1 MKILQKSKEL
11 NMDSSSTV
19 HRRVK
24 RQYFKPN
31 IDGSGLANERAIMLK
46 SVRTTNSLMLGP
58 TNENVSNSNDESIFS
73 STSTFADQT
82 TISNTN
88 NNVAI
93 TTSSSQTNETSFK
106 KKVEISVTSLSLS
119 LINLF
124 DRVKGT
130 LCNLVKIE
138 CGHNQSSIVN

>member
-24 RQYFKPN
+24 RQYFKPS

-73 STSTFADQT
+73 STSPFADQT

-88 NNVAI
+88 VASTI
-93 TTSSSQTNETSFK
+93 SNSQTNETSFR